1 MLVSLLSMVLYSV
14 VQVGRLLCM
23 PFTTQWPT
31 NRLLSTAARLVEHAW
46 NERLATLGV
55 THAGVMALDVL
66 KTAGSMTQAQLAHRV
81 RVQAQTMGKTLHRLE
96 LHGHVNRS
104 KNVHDRRS
112 HLVSIT
118 PEGLRILEAATQLED
133 ELVDHGLL
141 TDENL
146 RRTLADIITTLGGAR
161 WKLRVQPDGTVTDAV
176 TTATTVREA
185 LQAAGLVL
193 AEGDVVSVP
202 LDAPAVDGLMVLV
215 TRAQHSTVTDG
226 AILPFTEI
234 SIHAVCLV
242 SRSSETSLIAG

>member
-118 PEGLRILEAATQLED
+118 PEGLRVLEAATQLED

-161 WKLRVQPDGTVTDAV
+161 WKLRVQPDGTVTDAGSAD
-176 TTATTVREA
+176 ATTPEQSRDIAEA
-185 LQAAGLVL
+185 GTAGDT
-193 AEGDVVSVP
+193 AS
-202 LDAPAVDGLMVLV
+202 
-215 TRAQHSTVTDG
+215 
-226 AILPFTEI
+226 
-234 SIHAVCLV
+234 
-242 SRSSETSLIAG
+242 